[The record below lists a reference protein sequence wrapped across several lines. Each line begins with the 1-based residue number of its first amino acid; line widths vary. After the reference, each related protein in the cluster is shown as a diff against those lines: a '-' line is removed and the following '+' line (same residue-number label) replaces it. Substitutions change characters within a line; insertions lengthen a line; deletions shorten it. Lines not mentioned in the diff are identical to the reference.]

1 MARKQTNMSLPAE
14 TLERLD
20 GIAAMLGVNRTKALE
35 LIMRHLVAE
44 APRVVVSAAALR
56 EEALR

>member
-35 LIMRHLVAE
+35 LIMRHLVVE

-56 EEALR
+56 EDAL